1 MMQVTAD
8 LSILSQEQRESVAN
22 FILTYPSSVAPMDF
36 EDDDV
41 VLPAFTLPSEVIED
55 DEREETTPEAAFSAV
70 PEPAGPVLVPENNER
85 LDKNGLPWDER
96 IHASSRAKNA
106 DGSWRAKRGVDEA
119 TATKV
124 VSELSALMAIPSA
137 PVPVAAAPV
146 EPIATTVVPPAPLP
160 VPAAPAPAADD
171 RAAFVNLIAR
181 ASSAIGAK
189 TLTQEELTAAV
200 QAVGVP
206 ALPLLANR
214 LDLVPQVAATVEA
227 YISLH
232 Q

>member
-1 MMQVTAD
+1 MVSITAD
-8 LSILSQEQRESVAN
+8 LSLLSKEQRESVAN
-22 FILTYPSSVAPMDF
+22 FVLTFPSSVVEV

-41 VLPAFTLPSEVIED
+41 VLPCFALPSEVVEDIE
-55 DEREETTPEAAFSAV
+55 EETTPEAAFSAV
-70 PEPAGPVLVPENNER
+70 TEPAAPVLVPENNDR

-106 DGSWRAKRGVDEA
+106 DGSWRAKRGVDDA
-119 TATKV
+119 TVAQV
-124 VSELSALMAIPSA
+124 EGELKALMAIPSA
-137 PVPVAAAPV
+137 PVPPAPEPV

-160 VPAAPAPAADD
+160 VPAAPLPPAPAADD
-171 RAAFVNLIAR
+171 RAAFVNLISR

-200 QAVGVP
+200 TAVGVP
-206 ALPLLANR
+206 SLPLLANR